1 MMISAFHRRRR
12 VRQGMVL
19 FEVVIALVIFSV
31 VALSLV
37 TALDS
42 SFDAA
47 NNRSDIDAAV
57 RGLNNQLALL
67 HASRVLPGD
76 RDLPDDGSG
85 LLYHLS
91 VSQEQMVDQKKAPVL
106 NMFRVI
112 LTVSWKS
119 NGELR
124 DRSASELIYQP

>member
-1 MMISAFHRRRR
+1 MIIPALQRQRR
-12 VRQGMVL
+12 VRHGMVL
-19 FEVVIALVIFSV
+19 IEVVVALTLFAAIS
-31 VALSLV
+31 LSLV

-47 NNRSDIDAAV
+47 NDRGEVDTAI